1 VTASEAAPRSV
12 PPLPPAPPAP
22 PVPPAGGLG
31 PAGRLTANQ
40 QDRRRRVIDA
50 AVALA
55 AAGGYDVVQ
64 MRDVA
69 TRARVALGTIYRYF
83 ESKDQL
89 LAAALVEWAH
99 GLEQRLAERPPV
111 GETAEDRVVDVLRRA
126 SRSIERNQQLS
137 SALVT
142 AIASPDEGIH
152 RYQAEIDDMIIRVL
166 RDAVGDIDAERRD
179 GAVRILAHVWFAALI
194 GWVHGWRAVSSV
206 GDELEFAARFVLRD
220 PPHPQGP

>member
-1 VTASEAAPRSV
+1 
-12 PPLPPAPPAP
+12 
-22 PVPPAGGLG
+22 
-31 PAGRLTANQ
+31 
-40 QDRRRRVIDA
+40 VIDA

-55 AAGGYDVVQ
+55 AEGGYDVVQ

-69 TRARVALGTIYRYF
+69 TQARVALGTIYRYF

-99 GLEQRLAERPPV
+99 GLEHRLAERPLV
-111 GETAEDRVVDVLRRA
+111 GETAEERVVDVLRRA

-142 AIASPDEGIH
+142 AIASPDQGIH

-166 RDAVGDIDAERRD
+166 RDAVGDIDPERRD
-179 GAVRILAHVWFAALI
+179 GAARILAHVWFAALI
-194 GWVHGWRAVSSV
+194 GWVHGWRAVTSI

-220 PPHPQGP
+220 WSHPERPERRP

>member
-1 VTASEAAPRSV
+1 MTASEAAPRSV
-12 PPLPPAPPAP
+12 PPIPPIP

-64 MRDVA
+64 IRDVA

-166 RDAVGDIDAERRD
+166 RGRGRRHRRGTEGRGRPDPGPCVVRGPHRVGPRLAGGEQRRRR
-179 GAVRILAHVWFAALI
+179 ARVRRPLRAA
-194 GWVHGWRAVSSV
+194 
-206 GDELEFAARFVLRD
+206 
-220 PPHPQGP
+220 

>member
-1 VTASEAAPRSV
+1 MVGSRFLERD
-12 PPLPPAPPAP
+12 LIR
-22 PVPPAGGLG
+22 GGCQI
-31 PAGRLTANQ
+31 ATLTANQ
-40 QDRRRRVIDA
+40 LDRRRRVIDA

-55 AAGGYDVVQ
+55 GEGGYDMVQ

-99 GLEQRLAERPPV
+99 GLETRLGQRPPV
-111 GETAEDRVVDVLRRA
+111 GENAEERVADVLRRA

-142 AIASPDEGIH
+142 AMASPDEGIQ
-152 RYQAEIDDMIIRVL
+152 RYQAEVNDVLIRVL
-166 RDAVGDIDAERRD
+166 CAAAGDFEPERRD

-194 GWVHGWRAVSSV
+194 GWVHGWRGVTSI
-206 GDELEFAARFVLRD
+206 GDELDFASRFLLGDRR
-220 PPHPQGP
+220 